1 MKNIPCALALALSLG
16 ASLALAPM
24 TVCAQ
29 TQKAPTITIF
39 AGSSVGGLYDL
50 TARLWS
56 RHYGR
61 FLPGEPTIVVQN
73 MPGAGGL
80 SATNH
85 LANLAPKDGTALGI
99 VNASAVLLALFGD
112 PSARFDPRQ
121 FAWIGGRSMETAV
134 CAFWHESA
142 PRTFDD
148 LRTAETILG
157 SSGPGA
163 RSYTHAIMFNALLG
177 TKFRNVSG
185 YPGGSEMSI
194 AMERREIDGECGW
207 SWGSLKSRTAQWL
220 RDGKLRILVQ
230 SAMRKNLDL
239 PNVPMALDLAP
250 DPETRSV
257 VEALLT
263 DTLLAWPLIGPPGMP
278 DATVSRLRTAFNAM
292 MSDPAL
298 LKDAEKSQLDVDV
311 VRGEEMQAIVSK
323 LFDLPPPLIA
333 RAKAIFK

>member
-1 MKNIPCALALALSLG
+1 MKNDRRAFALTLALAAVPAG
-16 ASLALAPM
+16 ALA
-24 TVCAQ
+24 Q
-29 TQKAPTITIF
+29 RAPPVTLF

-56 RHYGR
+56 RHLGR
-61 FLPGEPTIVVQN
+61 FLPDEPTILVQN

-85 LANLAPKDGTALGI
+85 LANLAPKDGTALGV

-134 CAFWHESA
+134 CAFWHESR
-142 PRTFDD
+142 PRAFED
-148 LRTAETILG
+148 LRTTETIVG

-163 RSYTHAIMFNALLG
+163 RSFTHAVMFNALMG

-185 YPGGSEMSI
+185 YPGGSEMSL

-220 RDGKLRILVQ
+220 RDGKLRVLAQ
-230 SAMRKNLDL
+230 SALKKNPEL
-239 PNVPMALDLAP
+239 PDVPMALDLAP
-250 DPETRSV
+250 SPEARAV

-278 DATVSRLRTAFNAM
+278 EATTARLRAAFDAM
-292 MSDPAL
+292 MSDPEL

-311 VRGEEMQAIVSK
+311 VRGAEMQAIVGK
-323 LFDLPPPLIA
+323 LFDLPPPLVA

>member
-1 MKNIPCALALALSLG
+1 MGNRGCTNALALSL
-16 ASLALAPM
+16 AVLVFIAP
-24 TVCAQ
+24 VVSEAQ
-29 TQKAPTITIF
+29 VPRNHAITIF

-56 RHYGR
+56 RHFGR
-61 FLPGEPTIVVQN
+61 FLPGEPNVIVQN

-85 LANLAPKDGTALGI
+85 LANLAPKDGTALGV

-134 CAFWHESA
+134 CAFWHESH

-148 LRTAETILG
+148 LRMTETIIG

-177 TKFRNVSG
+177 TKFKNVSG
-185 YPGGSEMSI
+185 YPGGSEMSV

-207 SWGSLKSRTAQWL
+207 SWGSLKSRTGQWL

-230 SAMRKNLDL
+230 SAVRKSPEL
-239 PNVPMALDLAP
+239 PDVPMALDLAP
-250 DPETRSV
+250 TPETRAV

-263 DTLLAWPLIGPPGMP
+263 DTLLAWPLIGPPGMA
-278 DATVSRLRTAFNAM
+278 DTNILRLRTAFNAM
-292 MSDPAL
+292 MSDPAF
-298 LKDAEKSQLDVDV
+298 LKDAERSQLDVDT

-323 LFDLPPPLIA
+323 LYELPPPLIA

>member
-1 MKNIPCALALALSLG
+1 MHMPYLRFALVLSMVVAAHSAG
-16 ASLALAPM
+16 AQP
-24 TVCAQ
+24 
-29 TQKAPTITIF
+29 QKASTITIY

-56 RHYGR
+56 RHLGR
-61 FLPGEPTIVVQN
+61 FLPGEPTVIVQN

-80 SATNH
+80 TATNH
-85 LANLAPKDGTALGI
+85 LANLAPRDGTALGV
-99 VNASAVLLALFGD
+99 VNASAVLLSLFGD
-112 PSARFDPRQ
+112 PSARFDPRH

-134 CAFWHESA
+134 CAFWHESH
-142 PRTFDD
+142 PQSFED
-148 LRTAETILG
+148 LRRTETVIG

-220 RDGKLRILVQ
+220 RDGKLRILAQ
-230 SAMRKNLDL
+230 SAMKKNPEL
-239 PNVPMALDLAP
+239 PDVPMALDLAP
-250 DPETRSV
+250 TPEARAV
-257 VEALLT
+257 MEALLT

-278 DATVSRLRTAFNAM
+278 EQAITRLRLAFNSM

-298 LKDAEKSQLDVDV
+298 LKDAERSQLEVDI
-311 VRGEEMQAIVSK
+311 VRGEEMHAIVNK
-323 LFDLPPPLIA
+323 LFALPPPIID
-333 RAKAIFK
+333 RAKTLFK

>member
-1 MKNIPCALALALSLG
+1 MLYLRITFALSLFF
-16 ASLALAPM
+16 AAHSA
-24 TVCAQ
+24 CAQ
-29 TQKAPTITIF
+29 TQKTSTITIF

-56 RHYGR
+56 RHLGR
-61 FLPGEPTIVVQN
+61 FLSGEPTVIVQN

-80 SATNH
+80 TATNH
-85 LANLAPKDGTALGI
+85 LANLAPRDGTALGV
-99 VNASAVLLALFGD
+99 VNASAVLLSLFGD
-112 PSARFDPRQ
+112 PSARFDPRR

-134 CAFWHESA
+134 CAFWHESH
-142 PRTFDD
+142 PRTFED
-148 LRTAETILG
+148 LRTTETVIG

-185 YPGGSEMSI
+185 YPGGSEMSM

-220 RDGKLRILVQ
+220 RDGKLRIVVQ
-230 SAMRKNLDL
+230 SAMKKSPDL
-239 PNVPMALDLAP
+239 PDVPMALDLAP
-250 DPETRSV
+250 TPEARAV
-257 VEALLT
+257 MEALLT

-278 DATVSRLRTAFNAM
+278 EPAIAHLRMAFNTM

-298 LKDAEKSQLDVDV
+298 LRDAERSQLDVDV
-311 VRGEEMQAIVSK
+311 VRGEEMQAIVNK
-323 LFDLPPPLIA
+323 LFELPPPIVE
-333 RAKAIFK
+333 RAKGLFK